1 MEEKQRYNLL
11 IRIVKFST
19 PIFIGLGVVYF
30 TGFLLQESLRIK
42 FWPLITAYFFP
53 PLGKES
59 VIPTG
64 VAFGID
70 PLIMAF
76 SIAFVDIIIALF
88 LLWNYDLAK
97 KIPVVGKFMAKI
109 ENIGKSSSDKYSW
122 IKPLRFIGI
131 VMFVM
136 VPFQGS
142 GGLVGSILGR
152 LFGMKPLNTFFAISI
167 GAITGCLLIAYF
179 SDAILI
185 VFVQNFLFGL
195 LIVMILLVIGFM
207 VLIYKRNKNTQKK

>member
-70 PLIMAF
+70 PLIMAL

-97 KIPVVGKFMAKI
+97 KIPIVGKFMEKI

-152 LFGMKPLNTFFAISI
+152 LFGMKPLITFFAISI
-167 GAITGCLLIAYF
+167 GAITGCVLIAYF
-179 SDAILI
+179 SDAILN
-185 VFVQNFLFGL
+185 VFIQNFLIGL
-195 LIVMILLVIGFM
+195 LIVMILLVIVIM